1 MIQANILQF
10 EIITKEKI
18 ALCSQVSLKYVTKK
32 GDDLIGHPLGRAD
45 GGNRTHDPEITN
57 HVLWPT
63 ELHRQWGCKDT
74 IFYEITSNACDNLS
88 KLYIWMKMIDGAVS
102 FSYFIISSVDYCLL
116 DVTLS

>member
-10 EIITKEKI
+10 EMITKEK
-18 ALCSQVSLKYVTKK
+18 LKYVTKK

-63 ELHRQWGCKDT
+63 ELHRQYCFAPFCKRLFWENGLQWT
-74 IFYEITSNACDNLS
+74 MLQANNSL
-88 KLYIWMKMIDGAVS
+88 
-102 FSYFIISSVDYCLL
+102 
-116 DVTLS
+116 